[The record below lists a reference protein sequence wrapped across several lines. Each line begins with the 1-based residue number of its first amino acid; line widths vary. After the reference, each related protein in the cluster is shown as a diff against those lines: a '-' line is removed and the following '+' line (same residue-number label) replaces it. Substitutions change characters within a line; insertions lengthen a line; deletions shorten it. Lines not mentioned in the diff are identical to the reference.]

1 MRIVVASEP
10 GSSAEANQDGVVVR
24 GDTVA
29 VLDGATARTDT
40 GCRHGVAWFVQR
52 LSEALAR
59 YSDLNAAEALAAA
72 IGDTAK
78 RHCGTC
84 DLTLPGTPSA
94 AVGVVQMR
102 GGALHYLLLGDI
114 TLVVQSIDRLQVH
127 TDDRVTATART
138 ERDAADAI
146 PGGTPEKA
154 QALLRM
160 KRAELTSR
168 NVVGGFWIAAAD
180 PSVVTHAVIGEI
192 PLAKV
197 QSAALLSDG
206 AARITDLMNLY
217 DWPGFFG
224 ALRLGGPADLIR
236 QIRAAEDSDPHGIR
250 WPRNKIHDDATIALV
265 EC

>member
-1 MRIVVASEP
+1 
-10 GSSAEANQDGVVVR
+10 
-24 GDTVA
+24 
-29 VLDGATARTDT
+29 
-40 GCRHGVAWFVQR
+40 
-52 LSEALAR
+52 
-59 YSDLNAAEALAAA
+59 
-72 IGDTAK
+72 
-78 RHCGTC
+78 
-84 DLTLPGTPSA
+84 
-94 AVGVVQMR
+94 
-102 GGALHYLLLGDI
+102 
-114 TLVVQSIDRLQVH
+114 
-127 TDDRVTATART
+127 
-138 ERDAADAI
+138 
-146 PGGTPEKA
+146 
-154 QALLRM
+154 M